1 MNITLTKISGVYI
14 VKREPFSD
22 ERGTFSRMFC
32 RRELEAAGLCG
43 EIAQMN
49 LSTNRKKG
57 TLRGLHSQSG
67 NAAED
72 KLVTCVQGAIFDVCV
87 DVRKDSPTYL
97 QWVGETLSEENGFG
111 LYVPK
116 GCAHGYL
123 TLTDDTQVLYLVTQ
137 YYTPNTEV
145 GYRFD
150 DPAFGIT
157 WPIVA
162 PYIMSEKDKS
172 WEYYRFGPVDAAQKL
187 AQTDT

>member
-1 MNITLTKISGVYI
+1 MNITATKIAGVYI

-32 RRELEAAGLCG
+32 RRELEAVGLCG

-97 QWVGETLSEENGFG
+97 QWVGETLSEENGIA

-123 TLTDDTQVLYLVTQ
+123 TLTDNAQVLYLVTQ
-137 YYTPNTEV
+137 YYMPNTEV
-145 GYRFD
+145 GYRYD

-157 WPIVA
+157 WPIVP

-172 WEYYRFGPVDAAQKL
+172 WGYIGSSQMDSTQKIG
-187 AQTDT
+187 